1 MSIIGLDHI
10 VLTVVSI
17 EKTIEF
23 YCSFLGM
30 TEITFGEGRK
40 ALSFGMQKMN
50 LHEVG
55 KEFEPK
61 ALYPMPGSADLCFIT
76 NNPLTE
82 MIKRCESHHIT
93 IIEGPVERTGARGKI
108 LSIYLRDPDQNLIEI
123 STYTQKTYTARQG
136 RLP

>member
-17 EKTIEF
+17 EKTVEF

-30 TEITFGEGRK
+30 TEITFGKGRK
-40 ALSFGMQKMN
+40 AVSLGLQKIN

-61 ALYPMPGSADLCFIT
+61 ALYPTPGSADICLIT
-76 NNPLTE
+76 DAPLTE
-82 MIKRCESHHIT
+82 MINRCESHHIK

-123 STYTQKTYTARQG
+123 SNYTQT
-136 RLP
+136 